1 MLDLPGLGT
10 RIRELREL
18 REASLTQL
26 AERAGIA
33 KSYLAKVERG
43 EVDNPGL
50 KTLSAIAQALEITV
64 ADLIRPSQAAASLET
79 GSTRLSEAEDY
90 RRLLEEAPSSLRQF
104 VEQKAMD
111 GERLSA
117 RDVRALAYAEFRG
130 RRPQTAEDWSF
141 LYHALKRSVSGS

>member
-64 ADLIRPSQAAASLET
+64 ADLIRPSQTTSPEGGL
-79 GSTRLSEAEDY
+79 TRLSEAEDY
-90 RRLLEEAPSSLRQF
+90 RRVLDEAPASLQQF
-104 VEQKAMD
+104 VEQKASE

>member
-50 KTLSAIAQALEITV
+50 KTLSAIAQALEVTV
-64 ADLIRPSQAAASLET
+64 ADLIRPSQTSSPEA
-79 GSTRLSEAEDY
+79 GSTRLSEAEEY
-90 RRLLEEAPSSLRQF
+90 RRLLEGAPASLQQF
-104 VEQKAMD
+104 VAQKANEGD
-111 GERLSA
+111 RLSA

>member
-1 MLDLPGLGT
+1 MLDLPGLGA

-18 REASLTQL
+18 RQASLTQL
-26 AERAGIA
+26 ADSAKIA

-43 EVDNPGL
+43 EVNNPGL
-50 KTLSAIAQALEITV
+50 KTLSAIARALDVTV
-64 ADLIRPSQAAASLET
+64 ADLIRPSQLGSPTT
-79 GSTRLSEAEDY
+79 GTTRLAEAEEY
-90 RRLLEEAPSSLRQF
+90 RRLLEEASDSLRHF
-104 VEQKAMD
+104 VDEKERE

-141 LYHALKRSVSGS
+141 LYHALKRSVSG